1 MRTIATMGI
10 ADQQR
15 AEHAAYRAALPAI
28 VQAVCAGHDPV
39 RLAALIARDSDQDE
53 RTVYGWITAVD
64 HAIDRARRRAA
75 TLGVGPVWIGAI
87 ALVGAGLA
95 MVFGWWGPPAIACV
109 ATVGAGSI
117 GASVFVLRGLR
128 LRTARRWLRDE
139 LADR

>member
-1 MRTIATMGI
+1 MGI

-15 AEHAAYRAALPAI
+15 AEHAAYRAALPEI
-28 VQAVCAGHDPV
+28 VQAVCAGEDSV
-39 RLAALIARDSDQDE
+39 RLAARIARDSDQDE

-95 MVFGWWGPPAIACV
+95 
-109 ATVGAGSI
+109 

>member
-1 MRTIATMGI
+1 M
-10 ADQQR
+10 
-15 AEHAAYRAALPAI
+15 
-28 VQAVCAGHDPV
+28 
-39 RLAALIARDSDQDE
+39 
-53 RTVYGWITAVD
+53 
-64 HAIDRARRRAA
+64 
-75 TLGVGPVWIGAI
+75 GVGPVWIGAI

-95 MVFGWWGPPAIACV
+95 MVFGWWRPPAIACV